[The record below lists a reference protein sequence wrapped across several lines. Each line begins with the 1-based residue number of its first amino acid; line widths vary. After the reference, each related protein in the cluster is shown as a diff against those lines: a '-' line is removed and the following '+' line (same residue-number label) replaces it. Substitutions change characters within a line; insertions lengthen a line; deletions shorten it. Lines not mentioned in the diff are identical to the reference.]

1 MVIQINDIMQYII
14 LAAGVGSRLY
24 PYTKNMPKCMVKVTP
39 TETIVERAVRLIK
52 KNDKD
57 AELTIVLGYQGDT
70 IKQLLGD
77 KCNYIVNPFY
87 KVTNS
92 IASLWFARK
101 VLEKHEPTVVLNAD
115 IVFSK
120 SLAKEICK
128 EPEESTIYYDSS
140 IQSNGDYNVQ
150 ELNDYMIVM
159 GKELDRYS
167 GEYVGITKYPAHEI
181 QFVLDEVDMMVH
193 DDLYD
198 QWYENALVQM
208 SLNSTLR
215 FKTVDISD
223 YDWSEID
230 SIDNLMKIR
239 EIIKREKE

>member
-1 MVIQINDIMQYII
+1 MQYII

-24 PYTKNMPKCMVKVTP
+24 PYTKNMPKCMVKVTS
-39 TETIVERAVRLIK
+39 TETIVERAVRLINS
-52 KNDKD
+52 NDKN
-57 AELTIVLGYQGDT
+57 AVITLVLGYQGDA
-70 IKQLLGD
+70 IKRLLGN

-101 VLEKHEPTVVLNAD
+101 VLEKHEPTVILNAD

-120 SLAKEICK
+120 SLAREICSI
-128 EPEESTIYYDSS
+128 PNESTIFYDSS
-140 IQSNGDYNVQ
+140 IRSNGDYNVQ
-150 ELNDYMIVM
+150 ELNDNMIVM
-159 GKELDRYS
+159 GKELNQYS
-167 GEYVGITKYPAHEI
+167 GEYVGITKYPGDEVQYI
-181 QFVLDEVDMMVH
+181 LDEVDMMVH

-208 SLNSTLR
+208 SLNDTLR

-239 EIIKREKE
+239 EIIKREKV